1 VYNLAGGHGVI
12 IGNSVAIPEPWVE
25 NVNVDFELS
34 QNLKNQNLI
43 QEIKMSYE
51 DNSLGV
57 FKFKFNSIRV
67 ENPTVLVVNGKKWTK
82 EKVSSAFFVP
92 KVISD

>member
-1 VYNLAGGHGVI
+1 MG
-12 IGNSVAIPEPWVE
+12 
-25 NVNVDFELS
+25 
-34 QNLKNQNLI
+34 
-43 QEIKMSYE
+43 YE
-51 DNSLGV
+51 DDNISE